1 MLFAKDLK
9 AALAPVIV
17 ALGLLG
23 FTAAH
28 AELSLRDGLAPTG
41 STVYIAA
48 ESYITTSGG
57 RRHTP
62 MATMSRLHNFRTS
75 ALGID
80 VALLQAEESYYV
92 RFDLKGPNANS
103 DQDDPRF
110 DNMNG
115 LAPALSGRYT
125 DGAVVGAANSNYV
138 DLVRA
143 RDGQDEDSSGI
154 WLFRIDGTEDA
165 ANGVLGDDV
174 SAGDWDL
181 VFRLDRDKVE
191 LPAVRAISG
200 DEQCYEIE
208 LSVWEDFSEA
218 RANSQDFLIRMSGKL
233 VCLVKTVS
241 SSITAPQESTAS
253 VAAGFRR
260 FVPAGNTTA
269 TVARLATVRVA
280 VKDEVADVD
289 AGTTGSQPGPIQDVT
304 GDTVTGADVLPS
316 TGVTVNVKDGAYN
329 FGVFKLG
336 NTTLKR
342 LDEDGDELTA
352 AARRTLA
359 GLATT
364 DSLQGVVPVSSVNQ
378 NVYITVDVSGNPGG
392 TEAAPLYAEIPETSF
407 MASTKVGTAAESASR
422 PAGTIVR
429 NGTQVRLGYLTTAQ
443 GFDNP
448 GNPYTTGGSSDAS
461 YNQRLVITNHGDSS
475 ADWWFSEFGA
485 ETGVTVEVK
494 ELDATQ
500 AGCGSDK
507 LTSMWSVTSGGTLRG
522 SLSANSQLVV
532 PMFCLLTMEGGSRT
546 SAVLSVAAPEKDIS
560 VVTTQ
565 VTRPEGQ
572 TDTVRH
578 WPLEH

>member
-23 FTAAH
+23 FTAAY
-28 AELSLRDGLAPTG
+28 AELNLRDGLAPTG
-41 STVYIAA
+41 NTVYFAA
-48 ESYITTSGG
+48 ESYIKASNGS
-57 RRHTP
+57 RHSPT
-62 MATMSRLHNFRTS
+62 ATGTRAHNFRTA

-80 VALLQAEESYYV
+80 AALLAAEESYYV
-92 RFDLKGPNANS
+92 RYDLKGPNDNS
-103 DQDDPRF
+103 DQDDPQF
-110 DNMNG
+110 DNMGSLVPILTGSYPNG
-115 LAPALSGRYT
+115 DDIGDGLTPADEIPLT
-125 DGAVVGAANSNYV
+125 
-138 DLVRA
+138 RA
-143 RDGQDEDSSGI
+143 RDGQDGDSSGI
-154 WLFRIDGTEDA
+154 WLFRVGGTEGA
-165 ANGVLGDDV
+165 GQLSGDV
-174 SAGDWDL
+174 SAGDWNL
-181 VFRLDRDKVE
+181 YFRLDTDKIS
-191 LPAVRAISG
+191 LPVVRAMSG
-200 DEQCYEIE
+200 DELCYEIE

-233 VCLVKTVS
+233 VCLVNTVS
-241 SSITAPQESTAS
+241 SSVTAPQESTAS

-260 FVPAGNTTA
+260 FLPSGNTTA

-280 VKDEVADVD
+280 VKDTVTDAD
-289 AGTTGSQPGPIQDVT
+289 AGTTGNQAAPIQNVT
-304 GDTVTGADVLPS
+304 GGTVTGGDVLP
-316 TGVTVNVKDGAYN
+316 TGGVTVNVKDGAFN
-329 FGVFKLG
+329 FGVFKIG
-336 NTTLKR
+336 NTTFTR
-342 LDEDGDELTA
+342 LDEDGDALTA

-359 GLATT
+359 GLTTT
-364 DSLQGVVPVSSVNQ
+364 DSLQGAVPVSSVNQ

-407 MASTKVGTAAESASR
+407 MASTKIGTAAESASR
-422 PAGTIVR
+422 AAGTIVR
-429 NGTQVRLGYLTTAQ
+429 DGTQVRLGYLTTAQ

-461 YNQRLVITNHGDSS
+461 YNQRLVITNHGDSQ

-485 ETGVTVEVK
+485 ETGVTVEVQ

-500 AGCGSDK
+500 AGCGNTN
-507 LTSMWSVTSGGTLRG
+507 LANMWDVNGGTLRG
-522 SLSANSQLVV
+522 SLGANSQIVV
-532 PMFCLLTMEGGSRT
+532 PMFCLLSIEGGSRT
-546 SAVLSVAAPEKDIS
+546 SAILSVAAPEKDIS